1 MNTIL
6 MNPLIAKNRKNAIK
20 KIVNCEKSKKVKKK
34 SQKKSKYVN
43 LTLVGD
49 NPLKGIKEFH
59 RNGRS

>member
-1 MNTIL
+1 
-6 MNPLIAKNRKNAIK
+6 MNPLIAKNGKNAIS
-20 KIVNCEKSKKVKKK
+20 KIVNCEKSKKVKK

-59 RNGRS
+59 RNGRN